1 VTGFIVES
9 IDEAVEA
16 VHRITSLD
24 RRVCRRVVVERFGLR
39 RMYAVYF
46 AAYQADQWLHQM
58 RQQLSSRSRG
68 SSISYGHNA
77 DASAAAAS

>member
-1 VTGFIVES
+1 
-9 IDEAVEA
+9 
-16 VHRITSLD
+16 
-24 RRVCRRVVVERFGLR
+24 
-39 RMYAVYF
+39 MYAVYF
-46 AAYQADQWLHQM
+46 VAYQADQWLHQM